1 MSDDDR
7 PTGDDAPDGPATG
20 PHRVQSFRPVAEM
33 LELTPSSE
41 VARAALN
48 RVRAAA
54 RTKGLRPGDPG
65 RRSPLA
71 EQRSGAGRDGRDPAL
86 LGDTL
91 SRLSAERG
99 WSQEL
104 SVGGV
109 VGRWREVVGEQI
121 ADHCTPETFEGGQL
135 VVRTDSTSWATHL
148 RSLLPELRAVLEKEV
163 GAGVVTEIRVLG
175 PSGPHWRK
183 GQRSVPGRGPR
194 DTYG

>member
-1 MSDDDR
+1 MSDDSVHD
-7 PTGDDAPDGPATG
+7 TSDTAGAADGPTRG
-20 PHRVQSFRPVAEM
+20 PASRPLTEA
-33 LELTPSSE
+33 LALTPASD
-41 VARAALN
+41 VARSALN

-54 RTKGLRPGDPG
+54 RTKGLRPGDSG

-91 SRLSAERG
+91 SRLTAERG
-99 WSQEL
+99 WSEEL

-109 VGRWREVVGEQI
+109 VGRWREVVGDQI
-121 ADHCTPETFEGGQL
+121 ADHCTPETFERGQL
-135 VVRTDSTSWATHL
+135 VVRADSTAWAANL
-148 RSLLPELRAVLEKEV
+148 RVLLPQLRAVLEKEV
-163 GAGVVTEIRVLG
+163 GADVVTEIRVLG
-175 PSGPHWRK
+175 PTGPHWRK